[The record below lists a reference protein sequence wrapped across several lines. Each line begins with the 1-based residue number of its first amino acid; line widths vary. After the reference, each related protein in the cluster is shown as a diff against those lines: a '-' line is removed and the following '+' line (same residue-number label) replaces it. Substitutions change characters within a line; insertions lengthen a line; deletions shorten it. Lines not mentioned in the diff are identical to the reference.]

1 MNVLTRN
8 YFRMLRQGAFGEKQ
22 PMEPMS
28 QYKWQQLRLRA
39 RSEHTEQYLPD
50 SDVPQKGLSGLSN
63 YKKSRRHRSIEKA
76 EYHSIDTSLH
86 SLDFLHLMAFN
97 VHSTMIGETRIDG
110 IIEMGRFLRTK
121 GDKVDFLKVEQW
133 LHKMGIYKLSQLHAA
148 ILIELF
154 GFSLD
159 ELPFIQHSTRDAIRL
174 AAEDRKLTTAF
185 LTRYPGATLH
195 SMLTRLHTSI
205 TEIEE

>member
-28 QYKWQQLRLRA
+28 AYKWRQLRLRA
-39 RSEHTEQYLPD
+39 RAEHTEQYLPG
-50 SDVPQKGLSGLSN
+50 SDVPMKGLSGLSD
-63 YKKSRRHRSIEKA
+63 YKKSRRHRNIEKA
-76 EYHSIDTSLH
+76 EYHAIDTSLH

-97 VHSTMIGETRIDG
+97 VHNTIIGNTRIDG

-133 LHKMGIYKLSQLHAA
+133 LHKMGIYKVSLLHAS

-154 GFSLD
+154 GFTLD
-159 ELPFIQHSTRDAIRL
+159 ELPFIQHSSRLAVRL
-174 AAEDRKLTTAF
+174 AAQDHKLTKAF
-185 LTRYPGATLH
+185 LTHYPGATLH
-195 SMLTRLHTSI
+195 SMFTRLHTSI
-205 TEIEE
+205 TQIEE